1 MIDQVK
7 RPTHGNASQALNRRA
22 EAWPA
27 CYAYAAGHGTT
38 KVHLGASTADRVRVA
53 ATG

>member
-1 MIDQVK
+1 MIDQVE
-7 RPTHGNASQALNRRA
+7 RPTGGNASQALNRRV

-27 CYAYAAGHGTT
+27 SYAYGVGHGTT
-38 KVHLGASTADRVRVA
+38 KAHLGASTADRVRVA